1 VHEGEVDVLVG
12 TQMVAKGHDFR
23 RMTLVAAINPDGA
36 LFSSDFRAAERLF
49 ALLMQAAGR
58 AGRDAEQAARSEMW
72 IQTATP
78 THALYQALVKHD
90 FVAFAASQLDERR
103 RAGLPPFSSLALVRS
118 EARDA
123 AVATAFLQAASAA
136 AADLPEGAA
145 VSVYP
150 PVPPAI
156 TRVAGIERMQMLVES
171 ASRPALQRFL
181 AAWLPAAAH
190 DAAPAQGPG
199 ALGDRRGPAGDL
211 RTPLPALRQGA
222 RRTARRCR

>member
-1 VHEGEVDVLVG
+1 VD
-12 TQMVAKGHDFR
+12 
-23 RMTLVAAINPDGA
+23 PD
-36 LFSSDFRAAERLF
+36 RHP
-49 ALLMQAAGR
+49 Q
-58 AGRDAEQAARSEMW
+58 
-72 IQTATP
+72 
-78 THALYQALVKHD
+78 HALYQALAKHD
-90 FVAFAASQLDERR
+90 FVAFATSQLDERR
-103 RAGLPPFSSLALVRS
+103 RAGLPPFSSLALVRA

-181 AAWLPAAAH
+181 AGLAAGCTRC
-190 DAAPAQGPG
+190 GPG
-199 ALGDRRGPAGDL
+199 TRAWCAGRSTWTRWRSERAVASPQAG
-211 RTPLPALRQGA
+211 RTPNSHAMPVKLAKAITVELMMMRATRPLSAP
-222 RRTARRCR
+222 